1 MNIQYKEMI
10 LKVKKLDDTR
20 YTREVYD
27 RQDNLVWSGGIQ
39 YYIHDGL
46 EVMNAARMTD
56 LIEQMKKLPTLNIV
70 EVIND
75 FAQ

>member
-10 LKVKKLDDTR
+10 LKVKKLDDAR
-20 YTREVYD
+20 YVREVYD
-27 RQDNLVWSGGIQ
+27 RQDNLIWSGGIQ
-39 YYIHDGL
+39 YYVYDGI
-46 EVMNAARMTD
+46 EVMNTTKMTD
-56 LIEQMKKLPTLNIV
+56 LIEQMKKLPTFNIL